1 VIKPVLYILF
11 GVLLTGATSFAL
23 GRLLLS
29 RLRLRLFR
37 EEQWLFSFVLGSA
50 CLSVLLF
57 ALAAAHLLYK
67 GVFLAVAL
75 LAILAAWRFAPL
87 TRTSDDR
94 PPWPPFWKWLF
105 RCAWALFATVYLFY
119 AMAPEWSPDGAS
131 YHLGLVLKLYRSH
144 GFLPIPADF
153 YKNMPAGV
161 EMLFLPAFAFGK
173 HSAAAMV
180 HFLFLLV
187 LPLLVVN
194 FGRRFHLTEAG
205 VFAALLVFASPMA
218 GIDGTSAYVDIA
230 LATVLFALFYVLEI
244 WERERARGLLAAAGL
259 LAGFAFSIKY
269 TGGIG
274 LVYAL
279 LYAGW
284 RRRRSGLPVVRPLA
298 LLISVALIFI
308 LPWTVKSWIMTGN
321 PVIPFLSRLFPNP
334 YVHLSFVEEW
344 SRNMRHY
351 GLPNYWRLPF
361 EVTTLGG
368 MTRGFIGPVFL
379 LAPFGLFALR
389 SREGRR
395 VLLCALVFLLPYFGN
410 IGTRF
415 LLPALPLIALAMGIA
430 LFSASASLAAAVLA
444 AHLVLSFPAVTP
456 LYHDLGAWTLAPRI
470 PSKAAL
476 RRTPEGIWLAERFP
490 GFLIDRMVETHV
502 PAGDKVFSLS
512 QQAEAYTTRD
522 LDGSYLCAR
531 GEQLQDA
538 LFTPLAPSIQPVLLQ
553 EFAFPPAVLRAV
565 RVVEA
570 ARAARDIWSVTEL
583 RIFAGGSEISP
594 TPSWKITSNPN
605 PWDAS
610 LAFDGNPAT
619 RWRTWQAARPGMFL
633 EVAFH
638 TPLLV
643 DGVRLE
649 CSPDQYQ
656 VKLKVQ
662 GMDAAGLWKDLSL
675 LPEISRRPEPLLLRR
690 SATAELKRAGYRYL
704 LVGSHNF
711 GAEDFRRD
719 PAAWGLRFIDEQRG
733 TRLYRIE

>member
-1 VIKPVLYILF
+1 MIKPVLYILF
-11 GVLLTGATSFAL
+11 GVLLTGATSVAL
-23 GRLLLS
+23 GKLLLS
-29 RLRLRLFR
+29 RLRLRLYR
-37 EEQWLFSFVLGSA
+37 EEQWLFGFVLGSA

-57 ALAAAHLLYK
+57 ALAALHLLYK
-67 GVFLAVAL
+67 GVFLAVGL

-87 TRTSDDR
+87 TPVADDR
-94 PPWPPFWKWLF
+94 PPWRPFWKWLF
-105 RCAWALFATVYLFY
+105 RCAWAVFAVVYLFY

-131 YHLGLVLKLYRSH
+131 YHLGLVLKLYRAR
-144 GFLPIPADF
+144 GFIPIPTDF

-161 EMLFLPAFAFGK
+161 EMLFLPTFAFGK

-187 LPLLVVN
+187 LPLLIVN
-194 FGRRFHLTEAG
+194 FGRRFRLTEAG

-279 LYAGW
+279 LYIGW
-284 RRRRSGLPVVRPLA
+284 RRRRSGLPLLRPLA
-298 LLISVALIFI
+298 LLISVALICI

-321 PVIPFLSRLFPNP
+321 PVIPFLSGLFPNP
-334 YVHLSFVEEW
+334 YVHPSFVEEW

-351 GLPNYWRLPF
+351 GLANYWRLPF
-361 EVTTLGG
+361 EVTTLGH
-368 MTRGFIGPVFL
+368 TTAGFIGPVFL

-389 SREGRR
+389 TREGRR
-395 VLLCALVFLLPYFGN
+395 VLLCALFFLLPYFGN

-415 LLPALPLIALAMGIA
+415 LLPALPLVALAMGIA
-430 LFSASASLAAAVLA
+430 LFTASAGLAAAVLLM
-444 AHLVLSFPAVTP
+444 HLVFSYPTITP
-456 LYHDLGAWTLAPRI
+456 LYHDLDAWTLAPRI

-490 GFLIDRMVETHV
+490 DFPIDRMVETHV
-502 PAGDKVFSLS
+502 PARGKVFSLS
-512 QQAEAYTTRD
+512 QYAEAYTTRN
-522 LDGSYLCAR
+522 LDVAYLSAR

-538 LFTPLAPSIQPVLLQ
+538 LFTPLASSVQPVLLQ
-553 EFAFPPAVLRAV
+553 EFAFPPAVLRGV
-565 RVVEA
+565 RVMET

-583 RIFAGGSEISP
+583 RIFASGSEIP
-594 TPSWKITSNPN
+594 RAPSWKLSSNPN
-605 PWDAS
+605 PWDVS
-610 LAFDGNPAT
+610 LAFDSNPAT

-633 EVAFH
+633 EVGFDA
-638 TPLLV
+638 PLLV
-643 DGVRLE
+643 DSVRLE

-662 GMDAAGLWKDLSL
+662 GLDAAGVWNDLSL
-675 LPEISRRPEPLLLRR
+675 LPEISRRPEPPFLRR

-704 LVGSHNF
+704 LVGSQNF

-733 TRLYRIE
+733 ARLYRIE